1 MPAIYNDPRIIVA
14 LDFPDAGQ
22 ALEFTARLDPA
33 ACRLKVGFEL
43 FVSAGPALVEK
54 LVAAGFDVF
63 LDLKFHDIPNT
74 VASAC
79 RAAAQLGVWMMN
91 VHASGGGRMLQ
102 AAREALDGQSHRP
115 RLIAVTVLTSMDER
129 DLDELGLGKDV
140 GRLAEALAGLA
151 AASGLDGVVCSASEA
166 PMLRQRHGEDF
177 LLVAP
182 GDDTG
187 RGHPRR
193 IELPGGGPSHHPC
206 RGAHGGAGGH
216 ERGDPWGAFAF
227 RVMPDRLSFVPTMQS
242 GRFGM
247 TKDRHGN
254 RKEA

>member
-1 MPAIYNDPRIIVA
+1 MSNPINYPRIIVA
-14 LDFPDAGQ
+14 LDFPDAGK

-43 FVSAGPALVEK
+43 FVSAGPSLVEK
-54 LVAAGFDVF
+54 LVRAGFDVF

-102 AAREALDGQSHRP
+102 AAREALEGQSHRP
-115 RLIAVTVLTSMDER
+115 KLIAVTVLTSMDER

-140 GRLAEALAGLA
+140 SRLAEALAGLT

-166 PMLRQRHGEDF
+166 PMLRQRHGNDF
-177 LLVAP
+177 LLVTPGIRPRSAEQDDQRRVMTPSEAIRAGSSYLVVGRPITRAEAP
-182 GDDTG
+182 MEVLETMNTE
-187 RGHPRR
+187 
-193 IELPGGGPSHHPC
+193 I
-206 RGAHGGAGGH
+206 RGAQLHS
-216 ERGDPWGAFAF
+216 
-227 RVMPDRLSFVPTMQS
+227 V
-242 GRFGM
+242 
-247 TKDRHGN
+247 
-254 RKEA
+254 

>member
-1 MPAIYNDPRIIVA
+1 MPAIYNDPRIIIA

-177 LLVAP
+177 LLVTP
-182 GDDTG
+182 GIRPRSAEQDDQRRVMTPAEAIRAGSSYLVVG
-187 RGHPRR
+187 RPITRAESPMEVLEAMNAE
-193 IELPGGGPSHHPC
+193 I
-206 RGAHGGAGGH
+206 RGAHLH
-216 ERGDPWGAFAF
+216 S
-227 RVMPDRLSFVPTMQS
+227 V
-242 GRFGM
+242 
-247 TKDRHGN
+247 
-254 RKEA
+254 

>member
-1 MPAIYNDPRIIVA
+1 MSTTANDPRIIVA
-14 LDFPDAGQ
+14 LDFPDPGQ

-54 LVAAGFDVF
+54 LVTAGFDVF

-102 AAREALDGQSHRP
+102 AAREALEGQPHRP
-115 RLIAVTVLTSMDER
+115 KLIAVTVLTSMDER

-140 GRLAEALAGLA
+140 GRLAEALAGLT

-166 PMLRQRHGEDF
+166 PMLRQRHGEGF
-177 LLVAP
+177 LLVTPGIRPRSAQQDDQRRVMTPAEAIRAGSSYLVVGRPITRADAP
-182 GDDTG
+182 MEVLETMNAE
-187 RGHPRR
+187 
-193 IELPGGGPSHHPC
+193 I
-206 RGAHGGAGGH
+206 RGAHLH
-216 ERGDPWGAFAF
+216 S
-227 RVMPDRLSFVPTMQS
+227 V
-242 GRFGM
+242 
-247 TKDRHGN
+247 
-254 RKEA
+254 